1 MGPQGKRVVLS
12 ERETHPHYSPL
23 SAPQINP
30 SDRFHLMPIIT
41 PAYPQQNS
49 TFNVTLSTRS
59 VMLKEFK
66 RGTETEWPTFCN
78 TVSWET
84 FVGENFHEV
93 FAGAAK

>member
-1 MGPQGKRVVLS
+1 MGPQG
-12 ERETHPHYSPL
+12 ERLVFLEDENYPHQYNL
-23 SAPQINP
+23 FSAPQINP

-66 RGTETEWPTFCN
+66 RGTD
-78 TVSWET
+78 
-84 FVGENFHEV
+84 
-93 FAGAAK
+93 